1 VGGRDFSNAA
11 LLEIVGEELDFED
24 PVFFFLEI
32 GMKPLLVIDVGE
44 KLVDER
50 RLGGAVGA
58 LAVLLIDSVS

>member
-1 VGGRDFSNAA
+1 MGGRDFSNAA

-24 PVFFFLEI
+24 PVFFFLET
-32 GMKPLLVIDVGE
+32 GMKPLLEIDVGE